1 MELFESCNVHKE
13 NKSTTARMM
22 YGLFRYYGGL
32 RFTGVIS
39 TTKQGIIDY
48 LNRTYVLEYTNPE
61 TGKVTIYPDWNKD
74 AFCIK
79 EIEIDLV

>member
-1 MELFESCNVHKE
+1 MYTLTHKII
-13 NKSTTARMM
+13 KSETARKM
-22 YGLFRYYGGL
+22 YGLYRYYGGL
-32 RFTGVIS
+32 RFTGVVS

-48 LNRTYVLEYTNPE
+48 LNRTYVCECTDDD
-61 TGKVTIYPDWNKD
+61 GTIVSTRPSWNED